1 MLKPAALLTPSKST
15 AGGKAYSL
23 ILTSSPAPLPLSI
36 FATLTTIA
44 TITLVLLATS
54 FAFAAPNITAP
65 PSFEEKLVAVE
76 QPQGKTAESC
86 LNCFFKKGA
95 TDDMFSGRAELAP
108 PPAIQI
114 LRPISGQQ
122 EDVVDEAEAQA
133 LAPRNKIARDFG
145 PPEEDD
151 QILGDE
157 KAPKAF
163 KGMMAALES
172 GDKDLAFKYA
182 RRYTRYINK
191 LKDRTL
197 LVTKLAGL
205 GAEIEGYR
213 PRLDHSEESDPSGY
227 LDIYEKQL
235 DETVK
240 NESAILS
247 LNPDAQA
254 MLAMARQEE
263 QASGAAAGAQGA
275 NGSIAPTQPLGEAA
289 ERALVYKNHRRPLPV
304 DPQGRVNLIFFLSSA
319 DIGPHSMI
327 GDIQR
332 LKDRYEKDDKVVIKG
347 VSLVPEVNQITST
360 MQRYGLKI
368 TFPIEEHRELATEL
382 GITHTPA
389 VVVMASTTGDY
400 VLEKGHRTIWYLEE
414 LISAV
419 RGKSGQV
426 KLGQEKSGQGKLVQ
440 WNRKGREF

>member
-1 MLKPAALLTPSKST
+1 MLQ
-15 AGGKAYSL
+15 
-23 ILTSSPAPLPLSI
+23 PAPQVKKSQQQGPFSK
-36 FATLTTIA
+36 
-44 TITLVLLATS
+44 
-54 FAFAAPNITAP
+54 AFAAMRRFPAVSVPLLAIFGSLFTPSSLRAAPETAP
-65 PSFEEKLVAVE
+65 NLFDKKSLFEKKLVAVE
-76 QPQGKTAESC
+76 APRGKEADTCAY
-86 LNCFFKKGA
+86 CFFNKGA
-95 TDDMFSGRAELAP
+95 TDDMFSGRAELSKP
-108 PPAIQI
+108 PPIN
-114 LRPISGQQ
+114 LLSPISGKQ
-122 EDVVDEAEAQA
+122 EEETSPTQEPQT
-133 LAPRNKIARDFG
+133 APRDRIAQEFG
-145 PPEEDD
+145 GPEEEDK
-151 QILGDE
+151 ILGDE

-172 GDKDLAFKYA
+172 GDKELAFKYA
-182 RRYTRYINK
+182 RRYTRYMNK

-332 LKDRYEKDDKVVIKG
+332 LNDRYEKDDKVVIKG
-347 VSLVPEVNQITST
+347 VSLVPEVDQITST
-360 MQRYGLKI
+360 MERYGLKI

-389 VVVMASTTGDY
+389 VVVMAQTTGDY

-414 LISAV
+414 LISAI
-419 RGKSGQV
+419 RGKSGQRKSEQGKSV
-426 KLGQEKSGQGKLVQ
+426 QGELVQGKRKSG
-440 WNRKGREF
+440 EF